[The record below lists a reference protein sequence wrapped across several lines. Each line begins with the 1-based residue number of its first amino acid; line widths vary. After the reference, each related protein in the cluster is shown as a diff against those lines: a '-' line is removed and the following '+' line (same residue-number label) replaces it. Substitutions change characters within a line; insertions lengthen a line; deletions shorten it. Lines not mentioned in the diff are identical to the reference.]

1 MISPLRRC
9 PSQDSTVSLVDEAC
23 VQENS
28 SGNSGPVHD
37 IFVHSWRVIAKSF
50 FDDIKRELEC
60 SIFQEQFNETRE
72 LKILKCLYNL
82 SANRLWKIGSINRP
96 EENWVVWH
104 VVKSL
109 NVLKKNI
116 WRKIASQEEIHP
128 VTTEGDSYQKTVTH
142 SLIFT
147 RIYILRCS
155 EKNWI
160 KLFGRPG
167 TSHQGR
173 ILHGIWK

>member
-9 PSQDSTVSLVDEAC
+9 PSQDSTVALVDEVC

-28 SGNSGPVHD
+28 SGNSEPVHD
-37 IFVHSWRVIAKSF
+37 VFVHSWWVITKSF
-50 FDDIKRELEC
+50 FDDVKRELEC
-60 SIFQEQFNETRE
+60 PFCQEQFNETRE
-72 LKILKCLYNL
+72 LKILNNLIL
-82 SANRLWKIGSINRP
+82 SANRLWKICSINRP

-109 NVLKKNI
+109 DVVTKTL
-116 WRKIASQEEIHP
+116 WREIASQEEIHP
-128 VTTEGDSYQKTVTH
+128 LKTESDSYQKAVMH

-160 KLFGRPG
+160 KLFGSPG
-167 TSHQGR
+167 TSRQGR
-173 ILHGIWK
+173 MLHGIWK